1 MTSRSGF
8 CRRRSIRNGTPFST
22 AEGKGQSSPLLFMH
36 PCCSLTGALHAPTT
50 LNVCGMLIFRA
61 LGSILPPEHTLRR
74 ACHCVH
80 IVSNY
85 NVAIIVRCTGQHT
98 DINSNS
104 MQGLQMS
111 PCACLRKTDKK
122 TKRRNW
128 CTCGFQHRL
137 KSYQKL
143 LEATVPFRVCADDL
157 KMYSQLHPVSQTIH
171 IHRRS
176 LLHLASRGR

>member
-1 MTSRSGF
+1 MTCRSGF

-61 LGSILPPEHTLRR
+61 LGSTLPPEHTLRR
-74 ACHCVH
+74 ARHCVH

-104 MQGLQMS
+104 MQGFQMS
-111 PCACLRKTDKK
+111 GLNKNVQLLNLRPIASNKM
-122 TKRRNW
+122 
-128 CTCGFQHRL
+128 F
-137 KSYQKL
+137 S
-143 LEATVPFRVCADDL
+143 FRVPASHQQQDDQFSIL
-157 KMYSQLHPVSQTIH
+157 
-171 IHRRS
+171 R
-176 LLHLASRGR
+176 LAAQACRQQQNA